1 MSFGKAALTVL
12 LWEAAL
18 VCKKEI
24 PYIAN
29 SSRHITDLGLL
40 SHTGHQI
47 SCPG

>member
-24 PYIAN
+24 PYIA
-29 SSRHITDLGLL
+29 RHITDLGLL